1 MRTVSIFG
9 VGVLATLFA
18 LPAEALTI
26 SNVDPDP
33 HSITITVGSDRKEL
47 TIEPQTEVDP
57 PCDQGCKIELE
68 SGEQYELKGDESAS
82 IEDGV
87 LFVDDAPGAEED
99 DSAGVRVEPDEP
111 SDSDS
116 GSGDQGS
123 GDSAQAPADSAP
135 SNAAPQ
141 AQ

>member
-9 VGVLATLFA
+9 LGVLATLFA

-33 HSITITVGSDRKEL
+33 HTITITVGSDSKEL

-57 PCDQGCKIELE
+57 PCDSGCKVELE

-87 LFVDDAPGAEED
+87 LFVDDAPGAEDD
-99 DSAGVRVEPDEP
+99 DSAGAGTDPGEP
-111 SDSDS
+111 SDSD
-116 GSGDQGS
+116 QGS
-123 GDSAQAPADSAP
+123 ADSAP
-135 SNAAPQ
+135 PAASPPADAAPK